1 MINLKTYIV
10 HCKKFNERK
19 LFLQDQIANLF
30 SNYEFYEE
38 YDGDELT
45 ESIIQSYYCSSV
57 EEQIKKLKLWYEQ
70 KQGTPYA
77 RILNKAEI
85 SLTIKHYEV
94 LKKIAES
101 SDEYAI
107 VLEDDVIF
115 ISNFVDLFFKYLD
128 NTPKD
133 FDFIFLGSGANL
145 KPENISPDK
154 IVYLKNHPA
163 SKCTDSYVVTRKAAN
178 DIIKTYL
185 PFNICVDYEL
195 AYQMYLHN
203 HKVYWWEPSLIKQG
217 SEVGLFKSSLR

>member
-1 MINLKTYIV
+1 MINIKTYIL
-10 HCKKFNERK
+10 HCKKFKERK
-19 LFLQDQIANLF
+19 FFIENQIIKLF
-30 SNYEFYEE
+30 SNYEFYED
-38 YDGDELT
+38 YDADDLT
-45 ESIIQSYYCSSV
+45 QDS
-57 EEQIKKLKLWYEQ
+57 IKKYYDPCPEKQLFKFKLWFEQ
-70 KQGTPYA
+70 NRGNATA
-77 RILNKAEI
+77 RLLNSAEI

-94 LKKIAES
+94 LQKIANS
-101 SDEYAI
+101 SDPYGI
-107 VLEDDVIF
+107 ILEDDVIF
-115 ISNFVDLFFKYLD
+115 DSNFLKLFKKYL
-128 NTPKD
+128 NETPKD

>member
-101 SDEYAI
+101 SDEYD
-107 VLEDDVIF
+107 LKQSSHLN
-115 ISNFVDLFFKYLD
+115 ISVFEA
-128 NTPKD
+128 PE
-133 FDFIFLGSGANL
+133 FDFVGDLGMKRRATHL
-145 KPENISPDK
+145 EI
-154 IVYLKNHPA
+154 A
-163 SKCTDSYVVTRKAAN
+163 
-178 DIIKTYL
+178 
-185 PFNICVDYEL
+185 
-195 AYQMYLHN
+195 
-203 HKVYWWEPSLIKQG
+203 
-217 SEVGLFKSSLR
+217 